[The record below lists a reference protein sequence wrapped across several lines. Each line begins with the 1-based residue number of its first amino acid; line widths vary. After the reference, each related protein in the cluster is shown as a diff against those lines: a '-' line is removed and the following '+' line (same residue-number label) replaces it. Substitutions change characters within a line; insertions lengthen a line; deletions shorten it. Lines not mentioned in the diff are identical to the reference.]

1 MKTPTSCSIAMAW
14 KIRSTDRSRQL
25 KATKDI
31 ILGWTWQDGLVL
43 YMYLLRPIPF
53 LKRLVD
59 AHHSLSSP
67 RENGVPNLIAK
78 NPLGSRLSSHG
89 LHCRGSRSPKSRRP
103 NWAWKLWRPHW
114 PWCFCAPVPPDGAHQ
129 AQHPRYAGSLH
140 RTWNQNCEGMKP
152 RIWVP
157 LQAMLSCGDDLKQA
171 AKHSQNSTEWRTP
184 QLPAMGKLDQEDQ
197 LCRLHACVFCR
208 HTCWEIKDIKV
219 HKGIFMNNI
228 MA

>member
-1 MKTPTSCSIAMAW
+1 MQVLAIAQSKVNASIHKFVTCFYGRLPYVSPSA
-14 KIRSTDRSRQL
+14 
-25 KATKDI
+25 
-31 ILGWTWQDGLVL
+31 
-43 YMYLLRPIPF
+43 YPIPQ
-53 LKRLVD
+53 
-59 AHHSLSSP
+59 ATCGCSSFP
-67 RENGVPNLIAK
+67 KLTSRKCVPHLIAK

-152 RIWVP
+152 HIWVP

-197 LCRLHACVFCR
+197 LRRLHACVFCR
-208 HTCWEIKDIKV
+208 HTCWEIKDIKAY
-219 HKGIFMNNI
+219 KGIFMNNI
-228 MA
+228 WRST